1 MGILSK
7 LLLENINF
15 TNWVK
20 PSLDK
25 LKLEYKVEHEL
36 KGKELF
42 DDFEDFQNY
51 INNSRIITI
60 TPQID
65 NQINNRSQTE
75 DFEELH
81 DLISSYSSYPEFRNE
96 DTLKALYQG
105 FEDNKPMDLPIII
118 KEDGDMTIFSGNTR
132 MDVAFQLGINPK
144 AILIEL

>member
-1 MGILSK
+1 MGILNK
-7 LLLENINF
+7 LLLENTNF

-20 PSLDK
+20 PSMDK

-42 DDFEDFQNY
+42 DDFNNFLSY
-51 INNSRIITI
+51 INNSQTI
-60 TPQID
+60 TVTPQMD
-65 NQINNRSQTE
+65 DQIYNRSQTE

-105 FEDNKPMDLPIII
+105 FEDNKPMDLPIIV
-118 KEDGDMTIFSGNTR
+118 KEDGEMTIFSGNTR
-132 MDVAFQLGINPK
+132 MDVAFQLNINPK
-144 AILIEL
+144 VILIEL